1 MNVRRLVALALAL
14 MTACACQG
22 NQERTPNTAPSVS
35 RAAVSGSSS
44 APALE
49 VSNEMLRHEVI
60 GLSLRDAVA
69 RADLTAAQRLARQ
82 LASADRE
89 RSGLSSSASKFPDY
103 TERLDAMRAAAKAME
118 GESASGDVKR
128 AGAALGAV
136 AKTCGDC
143 HARLVGP
150 TRVEVAT
157 RAPKAEAGVAARM
170 QRHAWAVNELW
181 NGIVGN
187 SEVPWRE
194 GANVL
199 ADPALKSAE
208 LVPAKTTV
216 PEIDAFARAV
226 ESLGKRALPATDSG
240 VRASLYGEV
249 MATCGGCHERTRSGG
264 GPLRT
269 DAPVS
274 PAR

>member
-1 MNVRRLVALALAL
+1 MAGGLFGLGAVTGTPPVDNWDRPSKGDALGSQHAGPWGMNVRRLIALALAL

-35 RAAVSGSSS
+35 RAAVSGSST
-44 APALE
+44 APVLE

-69 RADLTAAQRLARQ
+69 RADLTGAERLARQ

-103 TERLDAMRAAAKAME
+103 TERLEAMRAAAKAME
-118 GESASGDVKR
+118 SESASGDVKR

-157 RAPKAEAGVAARM
+157 REGRCGRRGADAAPC
-170 QRHAWAVNELW
+170 
-181 NGIVGN
+181 VG
-187 SEVPWRE
+187 RQ
-194 GANVL
+194 
-199 ADPALKSAE
+199 
-208 LVPAKTTV
+208 
-216 PEIDAFARAV
+216 RAV
-226 ESLGKRALPATDSG
+226 ERNRRQLRGP
-240 VRASLYGEV
+240 
-249 MATCGGCHERTRSGG
+249 MA
-264 GPLRT
+264 
-269 DAPVS
+269 
-274 PAR
+274 